1 VQKIEYRKGDLLET
15 DITHILHG
23 CNAVGVMGS
32 GVAAAIRQK
41 YPKAY
46 VDYMDIYN
54 SHGLTL
60 GGVSASNQPD
70 GKVILNAIT
79 QPTIGRT
86 GIHVSYWAIANV
98 FRCLNALIRDKMV
111 ALPMIGAGLGG
122 GDWNVIEAIIENTA
136 KTYQP
141 VVYQL

>member
-1 VQKIEYRKGDLLET
+1 VQRIEYRKGDLLET
-15 DITHILHG
+15 DITYILHG
-23 CNAVGVMGS
+23 CNAMGVMGS
-32 GVAAAIRQK
+32 GVAAAIRRK

-46 VDYMDIYN
+46 IDYMDIYN

-60 GGVSASNQPD
+60 GSVSMSDQPD

-79 QPTIGRT
+79 QPTVGRT
-86 GIHVSYWAIANV
+86 GVHVSYWAVANV
-98 FRCLNALIRDKMV
+98 FQRLNVLIRDKQV